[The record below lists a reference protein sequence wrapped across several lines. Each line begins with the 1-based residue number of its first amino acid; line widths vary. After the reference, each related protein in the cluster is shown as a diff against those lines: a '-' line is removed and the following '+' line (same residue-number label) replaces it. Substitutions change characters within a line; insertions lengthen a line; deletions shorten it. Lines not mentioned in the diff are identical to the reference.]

1 MGFGRLLRRAH
12 NALAEGSDRLAQSS
26 PPSVSQSEQEFEQ
39 PVREVRKMSQSC
51 ENRVNIC
58 HEDGFPESATL
69 QQSYRLGLLRS
80 AGGCLASLRAS
91 SHQNL
96 GNFPLSFVNHV
107 KPYLRMRR
115 ERQISSCKPRSKQSG
130 KTRIETRIAGTL
142 PRSPKRSRDR
152 RHSPPPRHDALRAAT
167 TDSSPPSSTQTL
179 RSSTASSHQ
188 LAISI
193 AT

>member
-12 NALAEGSDRLAQSS
+12 NALAEGTDRLAQSS

-39 PVREVRKMSQSC
+39 SVREVRKMSQSC

-58 HEDGFPESATL
+58 DEDGLPESTTL

-80 AGGCLASLRAS
+80 AAGCLASLRAS

-96 GNFPLSFVNHV
+96 GNSPLSLLNHV
-107 KPYLRMRR
+107 KPYLRR
-115 ERQISSCKPRSKQSG
+115 ERQISSCKPRSKQSS

-152 RHSPPPRHDALRAAT
+152 RHSPPPSHDALRAAT